1 MPNLEYYEE
10 LAATMRAERQEKD
23 RSDVVERKAVSNL
36 FFDENS
42 ALEYLAEQRFP
53 GDPTAPFRYKYIDGE
68 LVYEDE
74 DGNYVP
80 EFEGLDEATA
90 FEEYF
95 APNIIPATTI
105 AADIAGGMYGAG
117 KGFEKGLDLVK
128 KLPKMHPLA
137 QAGIVLTSAAIGGF
151 GGNLV
156 VGGAAR
162 GGREALLDTFYNTP
176 PEELAAAKK
185 DLLLSSAFSAIPF
198 GAGPTRQI
206 INKFRG
212 KEDSLQYLI
221 NLRKDVQ
228 GTIDEAAKMGVNL
241 TPAEAADFATRAV
254 DLQYYLSRQ
263 PQLTAVREFYQ
274 SRARRVA
281 AAVETFANKIGSM
294 QPGRYGSVNDQV
306 KVAAKAAMNEMNQR
320 RKDRSK
326 SLYDSLEDQ
335 VEVDIAP
342 LLSRLDEI
350 IGDNKQA
357 KTLREEVKR
366 FKDSL
371 FDDVEV
377 ERALVDKK
385 TGLARLDSQGNP
397 LVEKV
402 VEQQPV
408 SDLMAL
414 HRRRI
419 GDLEQVIKE
428 NLGSSNATTIV
439 GLREDL
445 TALMDAADITGTYN
459 LARRV
464 YDPTKASLQVA
475 EQSAIGRLS
484 RMVTDKQ
491 TANAVKEV
499 FNPDVSIQSM
509 RNAKRILSTM
519 DPEGW
524 KEVKKYVI
532 QGKLDQ
538 LTRQTNE
545 LGLPA
550 FSDFFS
556 RPNNQK
562 MMQELLEPDE
572 YQNFAKLID
581 LMDRALKTVPRGGS
595 ATQPL
600 LAAEKAI
607 GEEVGDV
614 SDSALKL
621 ALNTM
626 RMPGRLATGQI
637 FDDTL
642 NNIKMKQMESYY
654 QALSNVLFDP
664 KATETIDKAYKL
676 TDDAY
681 KYFNKAEYGIKQGA
695 VEAGRGAYDAGSQR
709 LDSSGGAYNP
719 TKEDIERIQKEMDD
733 LGQNSAPM
741 SPEADVPI
749 FEPLPQTGGGM
760 SQIGIPGPTLLPS
773 DQDREIAE
781 RLRQSKSG
789 IGGLAV

>member
-1 MPNLEYYEE
+1 MPNMDYYNEK
-10 LAATMRAERQEKD
+10 LAQLDSVEKEQD
-23 RSDVVERKAVSNL
+23 RSDVVKRKAVSNL
-36 FFDENS
+36 FFDDNS

-80 EFEGLDEATA
+80 EFEGLEDATV
-90 FEEYF
+90 FEDYF
-95 APNIIPATTI
+95 YPNIIPATTI
-105 AADIAGGMYGAG
+105 AADIGGGMYGAG
-117 KGFEKGLDLVK
+117 KGFEKGLK
-128 KLPKMHPLA
+128 IAQASPAKHPLA
-137 QAGIVLTSAAIGGF
+137 QAAIVLGSTALGGF

-156 VGGAAR
+156 VGGVAR
-162 GGREALLDTFYNTP
+162 GGREAMLDAFYNTP
-176 PEELAAAKK
+176 PEELAAARN
-185 DLLLSSAFSAIPF
+185 DLLVSSAFSAIPF

-206 INKFRG
+206 LNKFRG

-228 GTIDEAAKMGVNL
+228 GTIDEAAKMGIDL

-254 DLQYYLSRQ
+254 DLQYFLSRQ
-263 PQLTAVREFYQ
+263 PQLTAVRDFYQ

-281 AAVETFANKIGSM
+281 GAIETFANKIGSM
-294 QPGRYGSVNDQV
+294 QPGRYGSVSDQ
-306 KVAAKAAMNEMNQR
+306 AAAASKAAIKEMHQR

-326 SLYDSLEDQ
+326 VLYDSLEGQ
-335 VEVDIAP
+335 VEVDITP
-342 LLSRLDEI
+342 LLSRLDDI
-350 IGDNKQA
+350 LADNTQSKS
-357 KTLREEVKR
+357 LREELKKFR
-366 FKDSL
+366 DSL

-377 ERALVDKK
+377 ERAVLDKD
-385 TGLARLDSQGNP
+385 TGIPRIDNQGNP
-397 LVEKV
+397 LMERV

-408 SDLMAL
+408 TDLMAL
-414 HRRRI
+414 HRRRTSDI
-419 GDLEQVIKE
+419 EQIVKD
-428 NLGSSNATTIV
+428 NLGNPNSSTVI

-445 TALMDAADITGTYN
+445 TDLLDSADISGTYN

-464 YDPTKASLQVA
+464 YDPSKASLQLA

-509 RNAKRILSTM
+509 RNAKRVLSTV

-550 FSDFFS
+550 FSDYFS

-562 MMQELLEPDE
+562 MMQELLEPEE

-600 LAAEKAI
+600 LAAEKAL

-626 RMPGRLATGQI
+626 RLPGRLATGQI

-654 QALSNVLFDP
+654 QALSKVLFDP

-695 VEAGRGAYDAGSQR
+695 VETGRGAYDAGSQI

-719 TKEDIERIQKEMDD
+719 TEEDIDRIQKEMDN

-741 SPEADVPI
+741 SPEANVPI
-749 FEPLPQTGGGM
+749 FDPLPQTGGGM
-760 SQIGIPGPTLLPS
+760 SSIGMPGPTVLPS
-773 DQDREIAE
+773 DQDRELAE

-789 IGGLAV
+789 IAGLMA

>member
-1 MPNLEYYEE
+1 M
-10 LAATMRAERQEKD
+10 
-23 RSDVVERKAVSNL
+23 
-36 FFDENS
+36 
-42 ALEYLAEQRFP
+42 
-53 GDPTAPFRYKYIDGE
+53 
-68 LVYEDE
+68 
-74 DGNYVP
+74 
-80 EFEGLDEATA
+80 
-90 FEEYF
+90 
-95 APNIIPATTI
+95 
-105 AADIAGGMYGAG
+105 
-117 KGFEKGLDLVK
+117 
-128 KLPKMHPLA
+128 
-137 QAGIVLTSAAIGGF
+137 
-151 GGNLV
+151 V
-156 VGGAAR
+156 VGGVAR
-162 GGREALLDTFYNTP
+162 GGREALLDAFYNTP
-176 PEELAAAKK
+176 PEELAAARN
-185 DLLLSSAFSAIPF
+185 DLLVSSAFSAIPF

-206 INKFRG
+206 LNKFRG

-228 GTIDEAAKMGVNL
+228 GTIDEAAKMGIDL

-254 DLQYYLSRQ
+254 DLQYFLSRQ
-263 PQLTAVREFYQ
+263 PQLTAVRDFYQ

-281 AAVETFANKIGSM
+281 GAVETFANKIGSM
-294 QPGRYGSVNDQV
+294 QPGRYGSVNDQAAA
-306 KVAAKAAMNEMNQR
+306 AAKAAIKEMHQR

-326 SLYDSLEDQ
+326 VLYDSLEGQ
-335 VEVDIAP
+335 VEVDITP
-342 LLSRLDEI
+342 LLSRLDDI
-350 IGDNKQA
+350 LADNTQSKS
-357 KTLREEVKR
+357 LREELKKFR
-366 FKDSL
+366 DSL

-377 ERALVDKK
+377 ERAVLDKD
-385 TGLARLDSQGNP
+385 TGIPRIDNQGNP
-397 LVEKV
+397 LMERV

-408 SDLMAL
+408 TDLMAL
-414 HRRRI
+414 HRRRTSDI
-419 GDLEQVIKE
+419 EQIVKDSFGNPNASTVI
-428 NLGSSNATTIV
+428 

-445 TALMDAADITGTYN
+445 TTLLDAADISGTYN

-464 YDPTKASLQVA
+464 YDPSKASLQVA
-475 EQSAIGRLS
+475 EQSAIGRLNGL
-484 RMVTDKQ
+484 VTDKQ
-491 TANAVKEV
+491 TAKAVKEI

-509 RNAKRILSTM
+509 RNSKRVLKAV

-524 KEVKKYVI
+524 KEVKKYFI

-550 FSDFFS
+550 FSDYFS

-562 MMQELLEPDE
+562 MMQELLEPEE

-600 LAAEKAI
+600 LAAEKAL

-626 RMPGRLATGQI
+626 RLPGRLATGQI

-654 QALSNVLFDP
+654 QALSKVLFDP

-695 VEAGRGAYDAGSQR
+695 VETGRGAYDAGSQI

-719 TKEDIERIQKEMDD
+719 TEEDIDRIQKEMDN

-741 SPEADVPI
+741 SPEANVPI
-749 FEPLPQTGGGM
+749 FDPLPQTGGGM
-760 SQIGIPGPTLLPS
+760 SSIGMPGPTVLPS
-773 DQDREIAE
+773 DQDRELAE

-789 IGGLAV
+789 IAGLMA

>member
-1 MPNLEYYEE
+1 MPNMDYYNEK
-10 LAATMRAERQEKD
+10 LAEINAAEQERN

-36 FFDENS
+36 FFDDNS

-53 GDPTAPFRYKYIDGE
+53 GDPTAVFRYSYEDGE

-74 DGNYVP
+74 DGNKVP
-80 EFEGLDEATA
+80 EFEGLEDATA

-95 APNIIPATTI
+95 IPNIIPATTI
-105 AADIAGGMYGAG
+105 AADIGGGMYGAG
-117 KGFEKGLDLVK
+117 KGFEKGLEFLK
-128 KLPKMHPLA
+128 KSKIKHPIAASTILL
-137 QAGIVLTSAAIGGF
+137 GSAALGGF
-151 GGNLV
+151 TGNLA
-156 VGGAAR
+156 VGGVQR
-162 GGREALLDTFYNTP
+162 TGREALLDSFYNTP
-176 PEELAAAKK
+176 PEELAAARD
-185 DLLLSSAFSAIPF
+185 DLLVSSAFSAIPF
-198 GAGPTRQI
+198 GAGPAKQL

-221 NLRKDVQ
+221 SLRKDVQ
-228 GTIDEAAKMGVNL
+228 GTIDEAAKMGIDL

-254 DLQYYLSRQ
+254 DLQYFLSRQ
-263 PQLTAVREFYQ
+263 PQLTAVRDFYQ

-281 AAVETFANKIGSM
+281 GAVETFANKIGSM

-306 KVAAKAAMNEMNQR
+306 KAAAKAALKEMNQR

-326 SLYDSLEDQ
+326 RLYDSLEGQ

-342 LLSRLDEI
+342 LVLRLDDI
-350 IGDNKQA
+350 IGDLKQS
-357 KTLREEVKR
+357 KTLREEAQR
-366 FKDSL
+366 FRDAL
-371 FDDVEV
+371 FDPVDV
-377 ERALVDKK
+377 ERAVLDKT
-385 TGLARLDSQGNP
+385 TGLPRLDSKGNA
-397 LVEKV
+397 LMERVT
-402 VEQQPV
+402 EQQPV
-408 SDLMAL
+408 TDLMAL
-414 HRRRI
+414 HRRRTN
-419 GDLEQVIKE
+419 DLEAIVKD
-428 NLGSSNATTIV
+428 NLGNPNSGTII

-445 TALMDAADITGTYN
+445 TSLLDAADISGTYN

-464 YDPTKASLQVA
+464 YDPTKASLQLT
-475 EQSAIGRLS
+475 EQSAIGRLA

-509 RNAKRILSTM
+509 RNAKRVLKTV

-550 FSDFFS
+550 FSDYFS

-600 LAAEKAI
+600 LAAEKAL
-607 GEEVGDV
+607 GEEVGT
-614 SDSALKL
+614 SGSAAARLL
-621 ALNTM
+621 LGTI
-626 RMPGRLATGQI
+626 RLPGRLASGQV
-637 FDDTL
+637 FDETL
-642 NNIKMKQMESYY
+642 NAIKMKQMETYY
-654 QALSNVLFDP
+654 EALASVLFDP
-664 KATETIDKAYKL
+664 NAAKTI
-676 TDDAY
+676 DDAY
-681 KYFNKAEYGIKQGA
+681 KYFDKIDFGIKQGGVQGVREGVDA
-695 VEAGRGAYDAGSQR
+695 TSDYIDKDGAYDPSE
-709 LDSSGGAYNP
+709 
-719 TKEDIERIQKEMDD
+719 EDIERMRREMDA
-733 LGQNSAPM
+733 LGSSQKPM
-741 SPEADVPI
+741 SKEADVPI
-749 FEPLPQTGGGM
+749 FNPLPSMGGGM
-760 SQIGIPGPTLLPS
+760 SSMGIPGATVLPS
-773 DQDREIAE
+773 EQDRELAE
-781 RLRQSKSG
+781 RLRQAKSG

>member
-1 MPNLEYYEE
+1 M
-10 LAATMRAERQEKD
+10 
-23 RSDVVERKAVSNL
+23 
-36 FFDENS
+36 
-42 ALEYLAEQRFP
+42 
-53 GDPTAPFRYKYIDGE
+53 
-68 LVYEDE
+68 
-74 DGNYVP
+74 
-80 EFEGLDEATA
+80 
-90 FEEYF
+90 
-95 APNIIPATTI
+95 
-105 AADIAGGMYGAG
+105 
-117 KGFEKGLDLVK
+117 
-128 KLPKMHPLA
+128 
-137 QAGIVLTSAAIGGF
+137 
-151 GGNLV
+151 
-156 VGGAAR
+156 
-162 GGREALLDTFYNTP
+162 
-176 PEELAAAKK
+176 
-185 DLLLSSAFSAIPF
+185 
-198 GAGPTRQI
+198 
-206 INKFRG
+206 
-212 KEDSLQYLI
+212 
-221 NLRKDVQ
+221 
-228 GTIDEAAKMGVNL
+228 
-241 TPAEAADFATRAV
+241 
-254 DLQYYLSRQ
+254 
-263 PQLTAVREFYQ
+263 
-274 SRARRVA
+274 
-281 AAVETFANKIGSM
+281 
-294 QPGRYGSVNDQV
+294 
-306 KVAAKAAMNEMNQR
+306 
-320 RKDRSK
+320 
-326 SLYDSLEDQ
+326 
-335 VEVDIAP
+335 
-342 LLSRLDEI
+342 
-350 IGDNKQA
+350 
-357 KTLREEVKR
+357 REEVKK

-402 VEQQPV
+402 VEQEPV

-419 GDLEQVIKE
+419 GDLEQIIKE

-445 TALMDAADITGTYN
+445 TALMDAADISGTYN

-509 RNAKRILSTM
+509 RNAKRILSTV

-749 FEPLPQTGGGM
+749 FEQLPQTGGGM
-760 SQIGIPGPTLLPS
+760 SQIDVLGPTLLPS